1 METDQCREMLSR
13 RMEEVTDFQKRVY
26 ELMARIPKGKVTT
39 YGELAKAIGGS
50 KFSRAVGNAARDNPF
65 APKVPCHRVIRSSGD
80 IGGFCGETSG
90 ENVEKKIKMLK
101 EEGVSVDSAG
111 RIDIK
116 KYLVKAEDLRKT
128 TQH

>member
-1 METDQCREMLSR
+1 MK
-13 RMEEVTDFQKRVY
+13 EVIDFQKRVY
-26 ELMARIPKGKVTT
+26 ELMTKIPRGKVTT
-39 YGELAKAIGGS
+39 YGELAKAMGGS

-80 IGGFCGETSG
+80 IGGFSGETSG
-90 ENVEKKIKMLK
+90 ENVERKIKMLR

-111 RIDIK
+111 RIDLR
-116 KYLVKAEDLRKT
+116 KYLVKGEDLRKA